1 CVYCNHCKPCP
12 AGIDIGLVNKYYD
25 LAMAGDR
32 MAVEH
37 YKTLEINADA
47 CIGCGHC
54 DSRCPFNVKQSEKMQ
69 EIKEYMAKQA

>member
-1 CVYCNHCKPCP
+1 MESIQPT
-12 AGIDIGLVNKYYD
+12 
-25 LAMAGDR
+25 DR